1 MRLNP
6 TRAVLCFLSAA
17 LLLSCSD
24 TPNTAPLARR
34 AGASSR
40 TVSPGTRPNIVIS
53 QVYGGG
59 GNSGATLTND
69 FIELFNPASDPV
81 SVNGLSVQYASAA
94 GTTWQ
99 VTTLSGSIAGGGY
112 YLVQESQGAGG
123 TTALPAPDATGSIAM
138 SATAGK
144 VWLVASTVAETGA
157 CPADAAVID
166 EVSFGTTASDCGFK
180 RTPAPSNTNAE
191 LRGDGGCAFTGDLS
205 ADFATAAPAPRNTA
219 SPTRA
224 ACPGVTPAGPLD
236 HVALTGASTITVGA
250 TVQLTAIPQDAND
263 KTVTTASVTWKS
275 SDETIATVDAA
286 GKVTGAKVST
296 TPATIT
302 ATATDNGITRFATL
316 DVTVSAA
323 SIKFIDVSASSTS
336 FPPGFQAQVFAT
348 ARTAAGGTIVPAN
361 FAFEAVDPDIATVA
375 TVENTGIVTGVAA
388 PADGTTRPGIRII
401 ATPVDGLTPSDTFV
415 THAILIETPNPAP
428 ASIYAKNDE
437 FGDPTAAGADPN
449 NLLISRTQYTLSY
462 NESHGTPNWVSYELD
477 ARQMAA
483 GQDRCNCFTAD
494 PNLPAAKQIFTSDYT
509 NGGFDRGH
517 MTRSADRTAGNTD
530 NAATYYLTN
539 VVPQQADLNQGVWA
553 QFENALA
560 DSANKGGRAV
570 YIITGPIYSPA
581 HGLTFLKNEGKV
593 AIPDSTWKV
602 AFIGPRDG
610 GVPFNRATIQTWGD
624 LAGTTVLAVNMPN
637 ISGVRNDPWQK
648 YLTTVDKIEASTGY
662 DFLSLLPTAFQA
674 AIEAGDHSPTA
685 AFTETGTAD
694 EGSTL
699 SFDASASTDPDL
711 GRTDLGR
718 TEALTYSWHFSDGA
732 DATGQTT
739 THTFADNGTYSAV
752 LTVTD
757 AFGWQSVSTQ
767 SIVVANV
774 PPAVTFTAISPLSVQ
789 SGDPVAATG
798 SFTDPGPDA
807 TWHASIDWGDG
818 TVNKPIPS
826 SFSRSGA
833 KMLGGSRYFVPG
845 SYTATLTV
853 TDKDGGAGSSSLAVT
868 VARRSLR
875 AEAQGGRIA
884 LGDKGSDNVD
894 VLVYGDP
901 LAHMQDL
908 DVASVRIGTVGVS
921 MKSNGQFDAN
931 VEAAGLRTRLRFSRQ
946 ALVAAGLLA
955 AGTTQLDVVANL
967 TNGIQIIAHVPVA
980 VIAE

>member
-6 TRAVLCFLSAA
+6 TRAVLGLLSAA
-17 LLLSCSD
+17 ALLSCSD
-24 TPNTAPLARR
+24 SPNTAPLARQ
-34 AGASSR
+34 AGAASR

-69 FIELFNPASDPV
+69 FIELFNPGSDPV
-81 SVNGLSVQYASAA
+81 SVNGLSVQYASAT

-112 YLVQESQGAGG
+112 YLVQESQGSGG

-180 RTPAPSNTNAE
+180 RTPAPSNTNSE

-205 ADFATAAPAPRNTA
+205 ADFATGAPAPRNTA
-219 SPTRA
+219 SATRA
-224 ACPGVTPAGPLD
+224 ACAGVTPAGALD
-236 HVALTGASTITVGA
+236 HVALTGPSTVTVGA
-250 TVQLTAIPQDAND
+250 SVQLTAIPQDAND
-263 KTVTTASVTWKS
+263 KTVTAATVSWKS
-275 SDETIATVDAA
+275 SDETIATVDGA
-286 GKVTGAKVST
+286 GKVTGVKVSA

-302 ATATDNGITRFATL
+302 ATATANGITKLATL
-316 DVTVSAA
+316 DVTVSAV
-323 SIKFIDVSASSTS
+323 SIKFIDVSTSSTS
-336 FPPGFQAQVFAT
+336 FPPGFQAQMFAT
-348 ARTAAGGTIVPAN
+348 ARTAAGGTVVPAN
-361 FAFEAVDPDIATVA
+361 FVFEAVDPDIATVA
-375 TVENTGIVTGVAA
+375 TVQNTGIITGVAA

-401 ATPVDGLTPSDTFV
+401 ATPADGLTPPDTFV
-415 THAILIETPNPAP
+415 THAIFIETPAPAP
-428 ASIYAKNDE
+428 TSIYAKNDE
-437 FGDPTAAGADPN
+437 FGDPTAAASDPN
-449 NLLISRTQYTLSY
+449 NLLITRPQYTLSY

-570 YIITGPIYSPA
+570 YIITGPLYSPS
-581 HGLTFLKNEGKV
+581 HGLAFLKNEGKV

-610 GVPFNRATIQTWGD
+610 SVPFNRSTIQTWGD
-624 LAGTTVLAVNMPN
+624 LAGTTLLAVNMPN
-637 ISGVRNDPWQK
+637 VSGVRNDPWQK
-648 YLTTVDKIEASTGY
+648 YVTTVDRIEASTGY
-662 DFLSLLPTAFQA
+662 DFLSLLPTVFQT
-674 AIEAGDHSPTA
+674 AIEAGDHAPTA
-685 AFTETGTAD
+685 AFTESGAAN
-694 EGSTL
+694 EGSALT
-699 SFDASASTDPDL
+699 FDASASTDPDL

-718 TEALTYSWHFSDGA
+718 TEVLTYTWHFSDGA
-732 DATGQTT
+732 NASGQTA
-739 THTFADNGTYSAV
+739 THAFADNGTYSAV
-752 LTVTD
+752 LTVAD
-757 AFGWQSVSTQ
+757 AFGWQSVSSQ

-774 PPAVTFTAISPLSVQ
+774 APAVTFTALSPLSIQ
-789 SGDPVAATG
+789 SGDSVAAAG
-798 SFTDPGPDA
+798 SFIDPGPDA
-807 TWHASIDWGDG
+807 TWNASIDWGDG
-818 TVNKPIPS
+818 TVNKPVPS
-826 SFSRSGA
+826 SFSQSGA
-833 KMLGGSRYFVPG
+833 NMLGGARYFVPG

-853 TDKDGGAGSSSLAVT
+853 TDKDGGAGSSSLAFT
-868 VARRSLR
+868 VVSRSLR
-875 AEAQGGRIA
+875 AEVQSGRIT
-884 LGDKGSDNVD
+884 LGDKGSDDID
-894 VLVYGDP
+894 VLLYGDL
-901 LAHMQDL
+901 LAHVTDL
-908 DVASVRIGTVGVS
+908 DVASVRIGTVGVTT
-921 MKSNGQFDAN
+921 KHDGGFDTN
-931 VEAAGLRTRLRFSRQ
+931 LEAAGLRMRLRFSRQ
-946 ALVAAGLLA
+946 ALIAAGLLA
-955 AGTTQLDVVANL
+955 PGTTQVDLVANL

-980 VIAE
+980 VMTD